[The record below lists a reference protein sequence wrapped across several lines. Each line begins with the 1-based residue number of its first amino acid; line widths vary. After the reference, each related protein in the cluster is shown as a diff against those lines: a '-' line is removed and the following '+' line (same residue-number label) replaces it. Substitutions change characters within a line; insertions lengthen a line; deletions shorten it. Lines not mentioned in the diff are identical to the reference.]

1 MNIPIL
7 TELFGGGPADI
18 SQLLSAIRA
27 NALDDTLARFV
38 PEESWPVIAKY
49 LQSES
54 LERGHILT
62 AKGALD
68 TTLFFVESGLLRVH
82 YGTKDGQYVIAEVG
96 PGSVVGEGA
105 FFSQIER
112 NATVQAKGPCKVWS
126 LTPAAFTKLSR
137 ENPTV
142 ALSLAMALG
151 ATVSMRMLDITK
163 RVSVT

>member
-7 TELFGGGPADI
+7 TDLLSGGPADL
-18 SQLLSAIRA
+18 SLLLAAIRA

-38 PEESWPVIAKY
+38 PEQAWPIISIY
-49 LQSES
+49 LYGES

-68 TTLFFVESGLLRVH
+68 RTVFFVESGLLRVH
-82 YGTKDGQYVIAEVG
+82 YGTKDGQYVIGEVR

-105 FFSQIER
+105 FFSQLER
-112 NATVQAKGPCKVWS
+112 NATVQAKEPCKVWS
-126 LTPAAFTKLSR
+126 LTPAAFSKLSK
-137 ENPTV
+137 EHPTV
-142 ALSLAMALG
+142 ALALAMALG

-163 RVSVT
+163 RVAVT